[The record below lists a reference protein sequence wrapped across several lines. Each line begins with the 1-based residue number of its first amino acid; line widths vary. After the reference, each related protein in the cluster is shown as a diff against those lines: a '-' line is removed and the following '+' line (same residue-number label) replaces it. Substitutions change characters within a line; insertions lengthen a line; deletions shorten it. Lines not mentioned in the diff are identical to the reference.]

1 MQTQPF
7 LFLYVNLYSN
17 QHHRV
22 MNAVTLISTLMFTRA
37 GETKLETATN
47 VLTELKTIKS
57 KKQLPFLTIRR
68 AIKMQEKIIRDL

>member
-1 MQTQPF
+1 
-7 LFLYVNLYSN
+7 
-17 QHHRV
+17 

-47 VLTELKTIKS
+47 VLTEVKSIKS

-68 AIKMQEKIIRDL
+68 AIKMQEKLIKDLN